1 MTMAP
6 LLESSRMIRSEVL
19 EVFRSFAIFEVCCS
33 WMLGSS
39 GVRLRLRF
47 MPIPLVAVAPFV
59 PFVPFVSL
67 LVGAAAFGFR
77 ATSIF

>member
-6 LLESSRMIRSEVL
+6 LLESSRMIRSEVS

-59 PFVPFVSL
+59 PFVSP